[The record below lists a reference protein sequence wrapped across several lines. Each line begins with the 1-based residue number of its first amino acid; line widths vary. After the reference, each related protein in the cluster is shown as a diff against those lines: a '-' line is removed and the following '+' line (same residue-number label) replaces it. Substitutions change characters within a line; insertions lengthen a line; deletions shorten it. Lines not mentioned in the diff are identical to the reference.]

1 MTEPSNVSVSV
12 TWSEPFDAN
21 GIISGYLIT
30 IDLDN
35 VQLTNETTDNSSFMI
50 IFESLEPFT
59 NYTVSVRAVTGNGA
73 ILGDVAMEDITTAI
87 GGTCDKTILP
97 IFNFVLLYPVVR

>member
-12 TWSEPFDAN
+12 TWSEPLDAN

-35 VQLTNETTDNSSFMI
+35 VQLTNETTDNSTFMT

-73 ILGDVAMEDITTAI
+73 ILGNIAMVDIMTAS
-87 GGTCDKTILP
+87 GGTFDKTILP
-97 IFNFVLLYPVVR
+97 IFNFVFIYPVII